1 MYRLP
6 GANFP
11 CHLVP
16 TPTIVRLTSWPGTVG
31 SFARSR
37 PSMRGCVLPAPINL
51 MSEKQSPHASTRAIR
66 SSSVQRGNGT
76 VSGFPSVPRL
86 ARPVPFRRHES
97 MVAGIG
103 YRNCMVG
110 ISFAFGDR

>member
-6 GANFP
+6 GVNFP
-11 CHLVP
+11 FHLSP
-16 TPTIVRLTSWPGTVG
+16 TPTTVRLTSWPGTVG

-37 PSMRGCVLPAPINL
+37 PSMRGCELPAPISL
-51 MSEKQSPHASTRAIR
+51 TSEKQSPQASTRAIR

-86 ARPVPFRRHES
+86 ARPVPLRRHDS
-97 MVAGIG
+97 IVAGIG
-103 YRNCMVG
+103 CRNCMVG
-110 ISFAFGDR
+110 ISF